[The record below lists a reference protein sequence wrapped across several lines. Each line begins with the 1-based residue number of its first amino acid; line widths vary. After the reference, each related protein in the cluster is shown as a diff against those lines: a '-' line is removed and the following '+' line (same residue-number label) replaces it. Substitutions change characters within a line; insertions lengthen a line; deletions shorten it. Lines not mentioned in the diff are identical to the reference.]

1 MTGVAGFVAP
11 RHLRAIKDTGNQ
23 LIAALD
29 PHDSAG
35 VLDAYAPGARFFTEF
50 ERFDRH
56 LEKLRRG
63 PEDQRVHLLSV
74 CSPNYLHDAHIRLAL
89 RCGADVICEKPV
101 VINPWNLD
109 ALQQLEQETGRK
121 VNTVLQ
127 LRVHPDLRALKE
139 RLDAAPHR
147 HHEVELT
154 YVTTRGPWYFVSWK
168 GDVERSGGLATNIG
182 IHFFDLLLWLF
193 GAVQNS
199 EIHLREDDRTGG
211 YIECERASIKWFLS
225 VRPADLPFRYEPGAR
240 ATFRSITVDG
250 AAIEFTEGFTDL
262 HTRVYEEAVA
272 GRGFGLDVARPSIE
286 LAHRMRHAAIVS
298 QPQRVHPA
306 LALT

>member
-11 RHLRAIKDTGNQ
+11 RHLRAIKDTGNR

-35 VLDAYAPGARFFTEF
+35 ILDGFAPGARFFTEF

-56 LEKLRRG
+56 LDKLRRG
-63 PEDQRVHLLSV
+63 SPEHRMHFLSV

-109 ALQQLEQETGRK
+109 ALEQLQQETGRK

-127 LRVHPDLRALKE
+127 LRLHPDLIALE
-139 RLDAAPHR
+139 QRLAADRGR

-154 YVTTRGPWYFVSWK
+154 YITTRGPWYFVSWK

-182 IHFFDLLLWLF
+182 IHFFDLLIWLF
-193 GAVQNS
+193 GDVQRS
-199 EIHLREDDRTGG
+199 EVHLREPERTSG
-211 YIECERASIKWFLS
+211 YLECARASISWFLS
-225 VRPADLPFRYEPGAR
+225 VRPEDLPFRHEPGSR
-240 ATFRSITVDG
+240 TTFRSIQVDG
-250 AAIEFTEGFTDL
+250 AAVEFTEGFADL
-262 HTRVYEEAVA
+262 HTRVYEEALA

-286 LAHRMRHAAIVS
+286 LSYRIRNDAVTARPVRS
-298 QPQRVHPA
+298 HPA
-306 LALT
+306 LAAT